1 MPSYEKRLENW
12 GWEGEV
18 VEENG
23 AVIGFFRVKLRRT
36 LAYIAVGDLCG
47 QTGEMTPARI
57 CLGLG
62 CV

>member
-1 MPSYEKRLENW
+1 MKKEWKI
-12 GWEGEV
+12 GGGGGV

-23 AVIGFFRVKLRRT
+23 AIIGFFRVKLRRT

-47 QTGEMTPARI
+47 QRGERTAARV
-57 CLGLG
+57 CLG